1 MQSVLIVGGA
11 GYVGSHAAR
20 AVAAAGFAPVV
31 YDNLVYGHRWAVNW
45 GPLIVGDIADRG
57 RLEDVIREHRP
68 VAVMH
73 FAAYTYVGES
83 VKHPDKYYRNNVGG
97 TLSLLEACKATGVER
112 VVFSSTC
119 ATYGV
124 PERVPIDE
132 SNPQR
137 PINSYGRSKLMIEQ
151 VLDDYHTAYGL
162 SYAALRYFNAA
173 GACLSDERL
182 GEAHDPETHLIP
194 LACLAAM
201 GAIPPLQVFG
211 EDYPTK
217 DGTCLRDY
225 IHVDDLADA
234 HVAAMRR
241 LLDAPRTALRLNLGT
256 GDGYTVREVIDA
268 VSNVSGKQVPYT
280 MGPRR
285 DGDSPALVA
294 NTALAEKE
302 LGWKARHGLP
312 VIAES
317 AWRWHQRTRPTE

>member
-1 MQSVLIVGGA
+1 MDTVLIVGGA

-20 AVAAAGFAPVV
+20 AVAAAGFKPVAF
-31 YDNLVYGHRWAVNW
+31 DNLVYGHRWAVNW
-45 GPLIVGDIADRG
+45 GPLVVGDIRDRG
-57 RLEDVIREHRP
+57 CVEDAIREHRP

-83 VKHPDKYYRNNVGG
+83 VREPAKYYRNNVGG
-97 TLSLLEACKATGVER
+97 TLSLLEACRTTGVDR

-137 PINSYGRSKLMIEQ
+137 PINSYGRSKLMVEQ
-151 VLDDYHTAYGL
+151 VLEDYHQAYGL

-173 GACLSDERL
+173 GACLEDARI

-201 GAIPPLQVFG
+201 GRIPPLSVFG
-211 EDYPTK
+211 DDYPTK

-241 LLDAPRTALRLNLGT
+241 LLYKPRTALRLNLGT

-268 VSNVSGKQVPYT
+268 VGRVAGSPVPFT

-285 DGDSPALVA
+285 EGDSPALVA
-294 NTALAEKE
+294 DTALAERE
-302 LGWKARHGLP
+302 LGWKAKHGLD

-317 AWRWHQRTRPTE
+317 AWRWHQRQPQAD